1 MQDLFPFENYRKG
14 QDSFIKVVNTA
25 LRHKKDVLANVP
37 TGAGKTAATLAPCL
51 KYAIENNK
59 HVIFLTSKHTHHKI
73 AIDTLREIKEK
84 HKIDV
89 QVADFIGKR
98 WMCPR
103 EDIGN
108 LNSNEFRM
116 FCKNVVEN
124 KECEFYRNY
133 YDKSRVFKNKILME
147 DLRDNIYHVEEL
159 IEKCKNVEVC
169 AFEAAVENAKKARV
183 VIVDYFHVLNPGTRE
198 RFFKKINKELKD
210 CILIWDES
218 HNLPG
223 RARDLMSDSIST
235 FSLDFAIK
243 EAGKFNQ
250 ELEPE
255 VVEIRNQLMLL
266 SDKLGLENNEV
277 LVSKDSFKGVS
288 EGTITKIMET
298 AENVVEEEQRSFLN
312 ALGGFLM
319 LWKKDDKRYSRIL
332 KRTFTRTGKPIINLM
347 FNCLDPSIVLEDVIK
362 GGHSNIFMSG
372 TLYPLEMYEEIFG
385 LELPI
390 KVEYENPFPKENR
403 VDLVVPAITT
413 KFTQRNSEMYD
424 KIAESVN
431 ELSDMIKGNK
441 IFFFPSYYLIE
452 KVKDNIKGDN
462 IFFEE
467 SGMDKYTR
475 EVLLERFS
483 NLKDEGASLIAVSS
497 GSFGESIDLTGDKL
511 KAVVVVGVPFAKS
524 DLENK
529 EIIRYYDEKFG
540 KGMEY
545 GYVIPAFTTIF
556 QNVGRCIRSEKDSG
570 VIIYLDERYAWNNY
584 RKYFPKS
591 IELRGSRDFEE
602 VAELISEVNGKV

>member
-1 MQDLFPFENYRKG
+1 MQDLFPFDSYRKG
-14 QDSFIKVVNTA
+14 QDSFIRVINAA
-25 LRHKKDVLANVP
+25 LKHKKDVLANVP
-37 TGAGKTAATLAPCL
+37 TGVGKTAATLAPCL
-51 KYAIENNK
+51 KYALENDK

-84 HKIDV
+84 HNIKI

-133 YDKSRVFKNKILME
+133 HDKSKIFKTKILME

-159 IEKCKNVEVC
+159 IEKCRNAEIC
-169 AFEAAVENAKKARV
+169 SYEAAVENAKKARV
-183 VIVDYFHVLNPGTRE
+183 VILDYFHVLNPGTRE
-198 RFFKKINKELKD
+198 RFFKKINKELEN

-223 RARDLMSDSIST
+223 RARDLMSDSISN

-255 VVEIRNQLMLL
+255 IVEIRNQLMLL
-266 SDKLGLENNEV
+266 SEKLGLENNEI
-277 LVSKDSFKGVS
+277 LITKDSFKSVGD
-288 EGTITKIMET
+288 GTISKIMKT
-298 AENVVEEEQRSFLN
+298 AESVIEEEQRSFLN

-319 LWKKDDKRYSRIL
+319 MWKKDDKRYSRIL
-332 KRTFTRTGKPIINLM
+332 KRTSTRRGKPVLTLSI
-347 FNCLDPSIVLEDVIK
+347 NCLDPSMVLEEVIK

-372 TLYPLEMYEEIFG
+372 TLNPLEMYEEIFG
-385 LELPI
+385 LDLPL

-413 KFTQRNSEMYD
+413 KFTHRSNEMFD
-424 KIAESVN
+424 KIAENVN
-431 ELSDMIKGNK
+431 ELISMIKGNK
-441 IFFFPSYYLIE
+441 IFFFPSYYLID
-452 KVKDNIKGDN
+452 KVKDNLEGEN

-467 SGMDKYTR
+467 SGMDKHSR
-475 EVLLERFS
+475 EGLLERFS
-483 NLKDEGASLIAVSS
+483 SLKDKGASLIAVSS

-511 KAVVVVGVPFAKS
+511 KAVIVVGVPFAKS
-524 DLENK
+524 DLESK

-540 KGMEY
+540 KGLEY
-545 GYVIPAFTTIF
+545 GYLIPAFTTLF

-570 VIIYLDERYAWNNY
+570 VIIYLDERYAWGNY

-591 IELRGSRDFEE
+591 IELRGSRDYNE
-602 VAELISEVNGKV
+602 VRDLISEVNGKV